1 MSKNGKHNV
10 ILVRGIPFYPTVRGF
25 RFSNQSGECKS
36 NARVMGG
43 CTCKSCD
50 LLHAALPVIFV
61 IL

>member
-36 NARVMGG
+36 NVRVMGV
-43 CTCKSCD
+43 
-50 LLHAALPVIFV
+50 PVNHV
-61 IL
+61 ICYTRLFL